1 MQTFSVRDLREHTGD
16 LIHGAEEGRLAL
28 ITKHSKPIF
37 LAVPFND
44 VMIENGVQIAVAVEM
59 YREHIVSLGKAA
71 KIAKL
76 AVEEFIEKLAAFGIP
91 VVDYSPEEILDELQV
106 IKTSLRKR

>member
-1 MQTFSVRDLREHTGD
+1 MQTFSVRDLREHAGD

-59 YREHIVSLGKAA
+59 YRSHVVSLGKAS
-71 KIAKL
+71 KIAKISI
-76 AVEEFIEKLAAFGIP
+76 EEFIEKASAFGIS
-91 VVDYSPEEILDELQV
+91 VVDYPPEEIEDELLV
-106 IKTSLRKR
+106 LNKRPKKK